1 MNIMRKLRSGAPG
14 SPSGPGGGAAPST
27 EDSSQHLGVM
37 HLKKLFA
44 EFSHSV
50 NHLNEKE
57 KDDKLYNML
66 PLFCKVFGNSN
77 SADMTDKFRDVH
89 SFCDHVSRLMVS
101 KVCQRASNQSTEIA
115 SCAIAKF
122 LEIENSEESSS
133 GWMLLSTL
141 NLMAAGDVS
150 LVEVMTKASLPSTL
164 VKCLYLFFDLPLMN
178 EEEANMTDDSSDFT
192 PRERRILLQKI
203 FVQLLVRLCSHAAPA
218 EELSNKDDLALL
230 FSAITSVC
238 PPYNVIWRKSAAEIL
253 MTLSSHSLTPK
264 VVQYVH
270 DKGCI
275 ALCIEN
281 MTRKKGQDLT
291 PLEIVEMFVSVF
303 CFLKDSS
310 EVSQILLKDFKE
322 AHGYTFLKNFLINL
336 EHDRS
341 SEAQEAVRNLV
352 LMIATLSMCGYVELR
367 PNAASMGCI
376 FTILGF
382 CMPQPSGRGSSVRNI
397 HAFEV
402 LHSVFLKS
410 SSPWLCGVILDGIS
424 SIYHA
429 DNANYFILETQNSLP
444 QFAERIH
451 GKSPEIQEKFFQ
463 LIEFI
468 VFHLNFVPCKELV
481 SMSLILKTQHSKSSS
496 VLCMKSLLN
505 ILKYNAVFK
514 DVYRE
519 VGLLEVFASCLQSY
533 KSALKA
539 QISSGKLDVCLSES
553 DETLA
558 SLIIEALVILLNNN
572 SNNASVFRACKGA
585 LCVHELVLFD
595 SQRSKALSIIRE
607 LMMNSGGDE
616 DMSSLLATLHNA
628 PPEALKLKSHI
639 LKSLLVCLKESH
651 RARTIFRKVTGFV
664 YVMSVLVSME
674 RCLTNEHPD
683 PPWSSLSVQDIFSL
697 VHTVF
702 HTLAVAM
709 RFEPANA
716 KYFHEEI
723 CLTSLCDTL
732 RLLGCF
738 SSISALDEYEETSCI
753 SLNEE
758 TLSRYE
764 TLFDSLFASNISNIN
779 IPPSIP
785 AKISYACLIL
795 RLLYDVATDTMD
807 KSRANISFKSPS
819 HKCSKVV
826 PQASQC
832 KRGNSLDLPLVPPA
846 PEPTVVHPGIV
857 LAMLHLLPSIY
868 CTNEPQVSLYLQIY
882 SSHIIKSL
890 ARSERNQQLMCDI
903 GMPYHLLRTCKMA
916 LLQESHPL
924 HLNLQYMLERLASQS
939 LQPKDLREFLRL
951 GDPLCCIPV
960 DNLDSMLG
968 RQGEPVPLTRIKT
981 LVSMTTPRDIRSHN
995 YAGFLIS
1002 PPFVEM
1008 DMSSEGFGCLYLP
1021 SIAPQSPLGVP
1032 SVATLTSV
1040 ADTNVIGGIG
1050 SGDRIFPPQ
1059 TGLSFSTWFCVDRY
1073 SDSRSDSHCVRLLTV
1088 IRNPQHTSRD
1098 DHLVCLTVV
1107 LSARDKAIIVS
1118 TQETPLSYTGPDW
1131 EPEDRGESCARVWC
1145 PDLLQEGQWHH
1156 LVIVLNRAVL
1166 KNSSFSLYVDGQHIK
1181 SQKMHYI
1188 SQNPGGGG
1196 VGNVILSSFVY
1207 AYIGT
1212 PPAWRSVSKLS
1223 WKQGACHLIEE
1234 VLNPH
1239 IITAIYQLGPHYI
1252 SGLQAPPLQ
1261 GDCVQALVP
1270 EEKII
1275 FGLNARAKSQL
1286 TLAKI
1291 RKVYSKIDSK
1301 FIAKQH
1307 GMSSHENAT
1316 PIRILHNS
1324 AAHLSGTA
1332 RSLGAVVVGYL
1343 GVRVFIPRPVAKVID
1358 SIGGCSILLGLIA
1371 MAQDIES
1378 LYAGVKALVCV
1389 VKSNKV
1395 AEEEMDRRRGYQT
1408 LAMLLCRKQHL
1419 LNSHILHLTFS
1430 LVGTVDS
1437 RRESSSIP
1445 NPTAFQD
1452 LLCDVD
1458 MWHSAPGELQR
1469 SLFEHLN
1476 ELVAES
1482 NEKRAN
1488 LRIVQEMNIVPRL
1501 LQMLTVMQSVHTRQ
1515 VLVELIGALLA
1526 NQPIPSQLLEF
1537 GQFVVST
1544 LPCSDTSEEGIPIE
1558 EGVVADNAKN
1568 IILRNRCLELLHSLL
1583 FTVKNTVNLPF
1594 CEVMVQTLGFD
1605 WVLLFLQTHLHT
1617 STVILGMR
1625 ILLVLGCAS
1634 SLVQRFREGSSNGGW
1649 LKDVEFHLAHNKLSV
1664 LASPQIGAVSKS
1676 RDIRNEALTV
1686 PGFQHVSW
1694 LLPAHLRIQQVYF
1707 LLIALLM
1714 GQPVKHL
1721 PDDSKLEL
1729 ELDNIWDFVFGIPVE
1744 HSFSTVSSKITIC
1757 QEAISVLLRMVRAIM
1772 NGMQEDKAL
1781 EGHPITLIQ
1790 FLFILYHNMSSD
1802 FMPVFITADVLS
1814 SLVSTLFPF
1823 SESVSL
1829 TENPANKFVMDFLR
1843 SIIVDSLSLPVT
1855 SKSSPIL
1862 DLVLDGTPENATPPQ
1877 ISKFQTEILTSLM
1890 DHLLAADI
1898 LIGEQAALPVVS
1910 GGNTTNIA
1918 SNVCYLT
1925 SRIVDKLW
1933 QGSLSKDALD
1943 IFDFIIKLISQ
1954 AKRKHGTTSSET
1966 LYHCLNRTILFLLSR
1981 NTESIAEQMPVLETL
1996 QKLTTHRSLIFG
2008 SGNHELDFFGC
2019 LTYCLTQLAL
2029 DMKISLDSNGKT
2041 TWHVPSDSNAECTT
2055 QQGQNLLAVAAKRVW
2070 DELYVCKK
2078 PAIEEVF
2085 KCPLPQPVNGKS
2097 PDLALVQ
2104 DQIQEQASK
2113 LWLNYIDAEK
2123 KSNYRMPLEL
2133 HTQIQSKIQKVTGGL
2148 TRLASRSKVKK
2159 EDAIKIRNS
2168 RLTGPEMK
2176 KWTLLQVGNVTEL
2189 VQMQVKQRAQ
2199 GYAFMQRYVLEE
2211 WLQIETE
2218 LTRERGVWGP
2228 EIGSRLDKW
2237 MLDTTEG
2244 PSRMRK
2250 KMMRNDMFYIH
2261 YPYRP
2266 ELDIGDNKSL
2276 KYRVACSWDSK
2287 EYYKK
2292 YRPQSLIE
2300 LEKEI
2305 IVTPTSEDL
2314 YQTVSPNPN
2323 TSAEFNLDANFA
2335 GLRRVVKRSVSEPD
2349 EVLEEDNDETEQ
2361 EQAGDD
2367 QTLIRLLESH
2377 DKLSHMLKFRCARIQ
2392 GLDTAEGILLFGKE
2406 HLYIVDGFTIF
2417 KFREIRDIESIA
2429 ADEYEAILPSP
2440 GGTPQPKKS
2449 KVKRLCSKFLYE
2461 DIREVH
2467 KRRYLLQPMALEVF
2481 STDGRNTLLAFPIKM
2496 RNKIYSKFMAFA
2508 TCLADSAHQSVA
2520 GQKRTANVEQGG
2532 SLLSNLIGETSVTQR
2547 WVRGEISN
2555 FQYLMHLNTL
2565 AGRSYND
2572 LMQYPV
2578 FPWILS
2584 DYDSPEIDLT
2594 VASTFRDFSKPMGAQ
2609 TSDRLSQFRKRYRE
2623 WDDPNGETPPYHYG
2637 THYSSAMIVCSYLV
2651 RMEPFTQHFLRLQ
2664 GGHFDLADRM
2674 FNSIKEAWYSASKH
2688 NMADVKELIPEFF
2701 YLPEFLSNSNNFD
2714 LGCKQNGVELGD
2726 VVLPPWA
2733 KDDPREFI
2741 RMHRLALESDYV
2753 SNHLHEW
2760 IDLIFGYKQTGPPAV
2775 EATNVFHHLFYEG
2788 KNNDIYNIDD
2798 PLKKNVII
2806 GFINNFGQIPKQ
2818 LFKKPHPS
2826 KKVAQRSSVVDPII
2840 DKIFYHHLDNLKPS
2854 LQPIKEVKG
2863 PVGQVLQ
2870 VDGKNVLVVEQNKV
2884 LIPPAYNRTVAWGF
2898 ADHSLRINSYET
2910 DKALVICE
2918 NVAQLGSEI
2927 VACVCASAKLIITAG
2942 TSTVVTMW
2950 ELCNRQLKI
2959 LQCLHGHMDAVT
2971 CLAAS
2976 AAYNVIVSGSRDQTA
2991 IVWDLSRKIFVRQ
3004 LRHHSAP
3011 LAAVAINELTG
3022 DIATC
3027 AGTWLHVWSI
3037 NGDPLALVNTCV
3049 GRADRMQQIL
3059 CVAFSQTRE
3068 WDAANV
3074 VITGSTDGVVRMWS
3088 MEYIQIPKQETP
3100 PELDVMSEG
3109 KIDLESIQP
3118 EPDAKQK
3125 IKDRLVKQ
3133 MSVSMTA
3140 ADLVE
3145 VEESKLV
3152 KSGSESSLSDHEG
3165 EKNKEDEEQGDSQVM
3180 NPEPAETDA
3189 SISESLNVE
3198 EPPVPV
3204 VRRRKSSAKN
3214 NLFRKSEYVSRNEVD
3229 REPKEEATIRP
3240 SKSDTSL
3247 TDSFVVVDSE
3257 GEDEV
3262 PPSLGI
3268 SKNNPFNTKKLR
3280 NEANVL
3286 REGFRWQRQLVFRS
3300 KLTMHTAYDRKDNT
3314 EPASIT
3320 ALSIS
3325 RDHRTVYVGDA
3336 RGRVF
3341 SWCLTEAPGRSI
3353 ADHWLKDEGAESC
3366 PGCGVKFSIYER
3378 KHHCRNCGQVFCS
3391 KCSRYES
3398 EISRLRI
3405 LKPVRVCQ
3413 RCHSSLRLQQK
3424 GGGT

>member
-1 MNIMRKLRSGAPG
+1 M
-14 SPSGPGGGAAPST
+14 
-27 EDSSQHLGVM
+27 
-37 HLKKLFA
+37 
-44 EFSHSV
+44 
-50 NHLNEKE
+50 
-57 KDDKLYNML
+57 
-66 PLFCKVFGNSN
+66 
-77 SADMTDKFRDVH
+77 
-89 SFCDHVSRLMVS
+89 
-101 KVCQRASNQSTEIA
+101 
-115 SCAIAKF
+115 
-122 LEIENSEESSS
+122 
-133 GWMLLSTL
+133 
-141 NLMAAGDVS
+141 
-150 LVEVMTKASLPSTL
+150 
-164 VKCLYLFFDLPLMN
+164 
-178 EEEANMTDDSSDFT
+178 
-192 PRERRILLQKI
+192 
-203 FVQLLVRLCSHAAPA
+203 
-218 EELSNKDDLALL
+218 
-230 FSAITSVC
+230 
-238 PPYNVIWRKSAAEIL
+238 
-253 MTLSSHSLTPK
+253 
-264 VVQYVH
+264 
-270 DKGCI
+270 
-275 ALCIEN
+275 
-281 MTRKKGQDLT
+281 
-291 PLEIVEMFVSVF
+291 
-303 CFLKDSS
+303 
-310 EVSQILLKDFKE
+310 
-322 AHGYTFLKNFLINL
+322 
-336 EHDRS
+336 
-341 SEAQEAVRNLV
+341 
-352 LMIATLSMCGYVELR
+352 
-367 PNAASMGCI
+367 
-376 FTILGF
+376 
-382 CMPQPSGRGSSVRNI
+382 
-397 HAFEV
+397 
-402 LHSVFLKS
+402 
-410 SSPWLCGVILDGIS
+410 
-424 SIYHA
+424 
-429 DNANYFILETQNSLP
+429 
-444 QFAERIH
+444 
-451 GKSPEIQEKFFQ
+451 
-463 LIEFI
+463 
-468 VFHLNFVPCKELV
+468 
-481 SMSLILKTQHSKSSS
+481 
-496 VLCMKSLLN
+496 
-505 ILKYNAVFK
+505 
-514 DVYRE
+514 
-519 VGLLEVFASCLQSY
+519 
-533 KSALKA
+533 
-539 QISSGKLDVCLSES
+539 
-553 DETLA
+553 
-558 SLIIEALVILLNNN
+558 
-572 SNNASVFRACKGA
+572 
-585 LCVHELVLFD
+585 
-595 SQRSKALSIIRE
+595 
-607 LMMNSGGDE
+607 
-616 DMSSLLATLHNA
+616 
-628 PPEALKLKSHI
+628 
-639 LKSLLVCLKESH
+639 
-651 RARTIFRKVTGFV
+651 
-664 YVMSVLVSME
+664 
-674 RCLTNEHPD
+674 
-683 PPWSSLSVQDIFSL
+683 
-697 VHTVF
+697 
-702 HTLAVAM
+702 
-709 RFEPANA
+709 
-716 KYFHEEI
+716 
-723 CLTSLCDTL
+723 
-732 RLLGCF
+732 
-738 SSISALDEYEETSCI
+738 
-753 SLNEE
+753 
-758 TLSRYE
+758 
-764 TLFDSLFASNISNIN
+764 
-779 IPPSIP
+779 
-785 AKISYACLIL
+785 
-795 RLLYDVATDTMD
+795 
-807 KSRANISFKSPS
+807 
-819 HKCSKVV
+819 
-826 PQASQC
+826 
-832 KRGNSLDLPLVPPA
+832 
-846 PEPTVVHPGIV
+846 
-857 LAMLHLLPSIY
+857 
-868 CTNEPQVSLYLQIY
+868 
-882 SSHIIKSL
+882 
-890 ARSERNQQLMCDI
+890 
-903 GMPYHLLRTCKMA
+903 
-916 LLQESHPL
+916 
-924 HLNLQYMLERLASQS
+924 
-939 LQPKDLREFLRL
+939 
-951 GDPLCCIPV
+951 
-960 DNLDSMLG
+960 
-968 RQGEPVPLTRIKT
+968 
-981 LVSMTTPRDIRSHN
+981 
-995 YAGFLIS
+995 
-1002 PPFVEM
+1002 
-1008 DMSSEGFGCLYLP
+1008 
-1021 SIAPQSPLGVP
+1021 
-1032 SVATLTSV
+1032 
-1040 ADTNVIGGIG
+1040 
-1050 SGDRIFPPQ
+1050 
-1059 TGLSFSTWFCVDRY
+1059 
-1073 SDSRSDSHCVRLLTV
+1073 
-1088 IRNPQHTSRD
+1088 
-1098 DHLVCLTVV
+1098 
-1107 LSARDKAIIVS
+1107 
-1118 TQETPLSYTGPDW
+1118 
-1131 EPEDRGESCARVWC
+1131 
-1145 PDLLQEGQWHH
+1145 
-1156 LVIVLNRAVL
+1156 
-1166 KNSSFSLYVDGQHIK
+1166 
-1181 SQKMHYI
+1181 
-1188 SQNPGGGG
+1188 
-1196 VGNVILSSFVY
+1196 Y

-1223 WKQGACHLIEE
+1223 WKQGACHLLEE

-1252 SGLQAPPLQ
+1252 SGLQAPPLP
-1261 GDCVQALVP
+1261 GDSVTALVA
-1270 EEKII
+1270 EEKVI

-1469 SLFEHLN
+1469 SLFEHLY

-1482 NEKRAN
+1482 NEKRTN
-1488 LRIVQEMNIVPRL
+1488 LRIVQEMDIVPRL

-1515 VLVELIGALLA
+1515 VLVALIGALLA
-1526 NQPIPSQLLEF
+1526 NQPVPGQLLEF

-1544 LPCSDTSEEGIPIE
+1544 LPATDSSEDGISVEEDKEGEAGKHI
-1558 EGVVADNAKN
+1558 V
-1568 IILRNRCLELLHSLL
+1568 LRNRCLQLLHSLL
-1583 FTVKNTVNLPF
+1583 FTSKNSMNLPF
-1594 CEVMVQTLGFD
+1594 CEILAQTLGFD

-1625 ILLVLGCAS
+1625 ILLVLGCAP
-1634 SLVQRFREGSSNGGW
+1634 SLVQKFREGSSNGGW

-1664 LASPQIGAVSKS
+1664 LASPQIGAASKS

-1686 PGFQHVSW
+1686 PGFQHLAW
-1694 LLPAHLRIQQVYF
+1694 LLPAHLRIQQIYF

-1721 PDDSKLEL
+1721 PQESKLEL
-1729 ELDNIWDFVFGIPVE
+1729 ELDNIWNFVFGIPVE
-1744 HSFSTVSSKITIC
+1744 HSFSAVSSKITIC
-1757 QEAISVLLRMVRAIM
+1757 QEAISVLLRMVRSIM
-1772 NGMQEDKAL
+1772 NGLEEDKCL
-1781 EGHPITLIQ
+1781 ESHPITLIQ

-1802 FMPVFITADVLS
+1802 FMPVFMTADVLS

-1823 SESVSL
+1823 SESTSL
-1829 TENPANKFVMDFLR
+1829 TEHPANKFVMDFLR
-1843 SIIVDSLSLPVT
+1843 SIVVDSLSLPVT
-1855 SKSSPIL
+1855 SKSPPIL
-1862 DLVLDGTPENATPPQ
+1862 DLVLDGTPETATPPQ

-1933 QGSLSKDALD
+1933 QGSLTKDALD

-1954 AKRKHGTTSSET
+1954 AKRKHGTASSET

-2008 SGNHELDFFGC
+2008 AGNHELDFFGC

-2029 DMKISLDSNGKT
+2029 DMKIALDSSAKT
-2041 TWHVPSDSNAECTT
+2041 TWHVPTDSAECTT

-2085 KCPLPQPVNGKS
+2085 KCPLPQPSNGKS
-2097 PDLALVQ
+2097 PDLGLVQ
-2104 DQIQEQASK
+2104 DQIQEAASK

-2159 EDAIKIRNS
+2159 EDTIKIRNS

-2176 KWTLLQVGNVTEL
+2176 KWTLLQVGNVAEL
-2189 VQMQVKQRAQ
+2189 VSMQAKQRAQ
-2199 GYAFMQRYVLEE
+2199 GYSFMQRYVLEE

-2228 EIGSRLDKW
+2228 EIGSRIDKW

-2250 KMMRNDMFYIH
+2250 KKMRNDMFYIH

-2276 KYRVACSWDSK
+2276 KYRVASSWDSK
-2287 EYYKK
+2287 EYYQK

-2305 IVTPTSEDL
+2305 VVTPTNEEL

-2323 TSAEFNLDANFA
+2323 TNTEFNLDANFA
-2335 GLRRVVKRSVSEPD
+2335 GLRRAVKRSVSEPD
-2349 EVLEEDNDETEQ
+2349 EVLEEDNDEAEQ
-2361 EQAGDD
+2361 EQPSDD
-2367 QTLIRLLESH
+2367 QTLIRLLQPQ

-2417 KFREIRDIESIA
+2417 KSREIRDIESIA
-2429 ADEYEAILPSP
+2429 AEEYEAILPSP
-2440 GGTPQPKKS
+2440 GGAPQPKKS

-2578 FPWILS
+2578 FPWILA
-2584 DYDSPEIDLT
+2584 DYDSPELDLT

-2609 TSDRLSQFRKRYRE
+2609 TSERLDQFRKRYRE

-2701 YLPEFLSNSNNFD
+2701 YLPEFLLNSNNFD

-2760 IDLIFGYKQTGPPAV
+2760 IDLIFGFKQTGPPAV

-2826 KKVAQRSSVVDPII
+2826 KKVAQRTSIADPVI

-2870 VDGKNVLVVEQNKV
+2870 VDGKTVLAVEQNKV

-2910 DKALVICE
+2910 DKALFICE

-2942 TSTVVTMW
+2942 TSTVVILW
-2950 ELCNRQLKI
+2950 EFGNRALKI
-2959 LQCLHGHMDAVT
+2959 LQCLHGHTDAVT

-2976 AAYNVIVSGSRDQTA
+2976 AAYNLIVSGSRDQTA
-2991 IVWDLSRKIFVRQ
+2991 IVWDLSRRIFVRQ

-3011 LAAVAINELTG
+3011 LAAVAINDLTG

-3037 NGDPLALVNTCV
+3037 NGDPLAVVNTCV

-3088 MEYIQIPKQETP
+3088 VEYIQIPKQETP
-3100 PELDVMSEG
+3100 PELDVLSEG
-3109 KIDLESIQP
+3109 KIDLTTLPP
-3118 EPDAKQK
+3118 EPEAKQK
-3125 IKDRLVKQ
+3125 IKERLVKQ

-3140 ADLVE
+3140 ADLE
-3145 VEESKLV
+3145 EPEESKLV
-3152 KSGSESSLSDHEG
+3152 KSGSESSLSEHEAPEG
-3165 EKNKEDEEQGDSQVM
+3165 EEEKSLTTEGEEGDKTLTKADKNLVKGESKESNTETRSLEEDGG
-3180 NPEPAETDA
+3180 
-3189 SISESLNVE
+3189 ISESLNVE
-3198 EPPVPV
+3198 EPPIPV

-3214 NLFRKSEYVSRNEVD
+3214 PQYRKSEYVRSED
-3229 REPKEEATIRP
+3229 KEESGIRP

-3247 TDSFVVVDSE
+3247 TDSFVLVDSD
-3257 GEDEV
+3257 GEDEPL
-3262 PPSLGI
+3262 PPVGG
-3268 SKNNPFNTKKLR
+3268 KNNPFTTRKIR

-3286 REGFRWQRQLVFRS
+3286 RDGFRWQRQLVFRS
-3300 KLTMHTAYDRKDNT
+3300 KLTMHTAYDRKDNA

-3320 ALSIS
+3320 ALSVS

-3341 SWCLTEAPGRSI
+3341 SWSLTEAPGRSI

-3378 KHHCRNCGQVFCS
+3378 KHHCRNCGGVFCS

-3413 RCHSSLRLQQK
+3413 RCHMSLRLQQK
-3424 GGGT
+3424 TGGST